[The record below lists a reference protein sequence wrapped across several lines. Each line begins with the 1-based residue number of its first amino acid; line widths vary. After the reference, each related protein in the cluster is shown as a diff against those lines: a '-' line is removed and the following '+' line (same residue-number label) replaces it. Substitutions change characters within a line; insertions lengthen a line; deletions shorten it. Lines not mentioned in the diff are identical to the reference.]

1 MNAPATAA
9 NPFGSS
15 AIAERQSDA
24 LVAVEQTRAIAETQA
39 AMAIAKKFPRD
50 PVLAM
55 DRILN
60 ACTRPTLA
68 EQALYT
74 YARGGTEIT
83 GPSIRLAEGLAQ
95 NWGNLSF
102 GIRELEQRA
111 GESTVETFCWDI
123 ETNTKQVKTFQ
134 VKHERF
140 TKKGSYALTDPRD
153 IYELTANQGARR
165 LRACILGIIP
175 GDVVE
180 AAVKQCE
187 VTLKSKA
194 EVTPER
200 LKSLVEKFTEYQ
212 ITTAQI
218 EARIQRHLDAM
229 TPGQMVSLG
238 KIYNSL
244 KDGMSTPGDW
254 FEVSPSAA
262 DTQAKPATG
271 ADALKAAVA
280 KAKATPPT
288 TAQGGAPGVDDD
300 PTLGMPGA
308 GDISHVGGTANGA
321 AAVDYEKLLAEIKGS
336 ADLDTIDNHA
346 TLIGQVD
353 GADRQNAL
361 AKAYKLRRGELQ
373 EPKAKK

>member
-1 MNAPATAA
+1 MGNEAA

-15 AIAERQSDA
+15 AIAERQSEA
-24 LVAVEQTRAIAETQA
+24 MVAVEQTRAIAETQA
-39 AMAIAKKFPRD
+39 AMAIAKRFPRD
-50 PVLAM
+50 PVAAM

-95 NWGNLSF
+95 NWGNLQF

-111 GESTVETFCWDI
+111 GESTVETFCWDV

-134 VKHERF
+134 VKHERH

-187 VTLKSKA
+187 VTLNTKA
-194 EVTPER
+194 EVTPDR
-200 LKSLVEKFTEYQ
+200 LKSLLEKFAEFK
-212 ITTAQI
+212 ITQAQI

-229 TPGQMVSLG
+229 APAQMVGLG
-238 KIYNSL
+238 KIYNSM
-244 KDGMSTPGDW
+244 KDGMSTAAEW
-254 FEVSPSAA
+254 FEVAPPAA
-262 DTQAKPATG
+262 GEEQNLTTG
-271 ADALKAAVA
+271 ASALKAAVA
-280 KAKATPPT
+280 GKKADHPTAKVSMLGDILKLCDRAKASK
-288 TAQGGAPGVDDD
+288 D
-300 PTLGMPGA
+300 
-308 GDISHVGGTANGA
+308 A
-321 AAVDYEKLLAEIKGS
+321 AAAGLLLDDARDLARTLTGDEKDKA
-336 ADLDTIDNHA
+336 
-346 TLIGQVD
+346 D
-353 GADRQNAL
+353 GAIKDAEAAL
-361 AKAYKLRRGELQ
+361 QK
-373 EPKAKK
+373 

>member
-1 MNAPATAA
+1 MMNDTAN
-9 NPFGSS
+9 NPFGST
-15 AIAERQSDA
+15 AIAERQSEA

-39 AMAIAKKFPRD
+39 AMAIAKRFPRD
-50 PVLAM
+50 PVAAM

-95 NWGNLSF
+95 NWGNLQF

-134 VKHERF
+134 VKHERH

-187 VTLKSKA
+187 TTLKTKA

-200 LKSLVEKFTEYQ
+200 LKSLVEKFAEFQ
-212 ITTAQI
+212 ITPAQI

-244 KDGMSTPGDW
+244 KDGMSAPADW
-254 FEVSPSAA
+254 FEVAPGAE
-262 DTQAKPATG
+262 TTGKPLTG
-271 ADALKAAVA
+271 SDALKAATTKKPAAVA
-280 KAKATPPT
+280 NKQTGEITPE
-288 TAQGGAPGVDDD
+288 DD
-300 PTLGMPGA
+300 PTLGIPGA
-308 GDISHVGGTANGA
+308 GNLSHVGNGA
-321 AAVDYEKLLAEIKGS
+321 PSVSYEALLKRLQTFTDIDVG
-336 ADLDTIDNHA
+336 DTDA
-346 TLIGQVD
+346 SLIGEVVGQ
-353 GADRQNAL
+353 DRQNML
-361 AKAYKLRRGELQ
+361 AKAYQDRRSELAG
-373 EPKAKK
+373 KGRK